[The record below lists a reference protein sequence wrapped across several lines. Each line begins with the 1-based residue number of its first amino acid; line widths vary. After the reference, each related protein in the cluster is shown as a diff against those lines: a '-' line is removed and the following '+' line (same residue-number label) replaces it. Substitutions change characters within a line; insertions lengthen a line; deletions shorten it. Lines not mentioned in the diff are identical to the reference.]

1 MSMHKSIINVTC
13 AINLFDHKIL
23 VTQGIEK
30 VKLPKKWQFPGGKL
44 EEDENEEDCIIRGI
58 R

>member
-1 MSMHKSIINVTC
+1 MPKSIIHVTC
-13 AINLFDHKIL
+13 AIILFDHKIL